1 LGTYQC
7 YYTGCDFERDNKWP
21 VIQHIQYIHL
31 NKSQISCS
39 DCDQKFWGQSRL
51 MKHRLSVHKQ
61 VVKYLK
67 CDWNECRFKCKE
79 LKVLNMH
86 KIKHFDENVV
96 KNKIIDNSL
105 AVTEVSLSPK
115 TTGNELETINRNIN
129 SDSLVSVE
137 IMDICLDKV
146 SVSEP
151 KLSQSIK
158 INLKQTV
165 DKEITSTQTQNNE
178 INLSHEF
185 NCDWNG
191 CHFGTNS
198 CNSFR
203 NHLRRHKF
211 PKLHKC
217 NQIGCLKSFF
227 TSFELIRHMKSHFD
241 WTQLFDKGFE
251 ENHSEQSNGNKSLF
265 CAKDE
270 ETVIPNENQLMGET
284 EIKIEDISQKPIDT
298 EVFNEDFNNMSNN
311 ETNDYMNI
319 SNDEFVF
326 GKCFI

>member
-1 LGTYQC
+1 
-7 YYTGCDFERDNKWP
+7 
-21 VIQHIQYIHL
+21 
-31 NKSQISCS
+31 
-39 DCDQKFWGQSRL
+39 
-51 MKHRLSVHKQ
+51 
-61 VVKYLK
+61 
-67 CDWNECRFKCKE
+67 
-79 LKVLNMH
+79 MH
-86 KIKHFDENVV
+86 KIKHFDEKVV

-105 AVTEVSLSPK
+105 AITEVSLSPK

-158 INLKQTV
+158 INLKKTV
-165 DKEITSTQTQNNE
+165 DKEIASTQTQNNK

-185 NCDWNG
+185 NCEWNG
-191 CHFGTNS
+191 CHFGTNN

-227 TSFELIRHMKSHFD
+227 TSTELIRHMKSHFD
-241 WTQLFDKGFE
+241 WRLLFDKGFE
-251 ENHSEQSNGNKSLF
+251 ENHSELSNANNSLF
-265 CAKDE
+265 CVKDEQTSE
-270 ETVIPNENQLMGET
+270 ETVIPNENQSMGET

-298 EVFNEDFNNMSNN
+298 EVFNEDFNNISNN
-311 ETNDYMNI
+311 ETNAYINSSESLSI

-326 GKCFI
+326 GKYFI